1 MRKLVVCALT
11 AGVLLLCPL
20 PSVAGVT
27 PPFTECPAVGLD
39 ISCSVLFVGNPNS
52 TLSIYSDHSQRPFD
66 DAYGTV
72 VGVLSNSSASASSIS
87 VTDPVSGF
95 FDRDGACAR
104 LYSPSSEGCPASAGV
119 FTSGYSIT
127 GYEGYG
133 NLGDW
138 NYFSSNLGTS
148 LTVSFQGGGL
158 PADGTAWFSP
168 EGLPT
173 AITGVTAELG
183 FLILLGAGL
192 LALGRKL
199 RFKA

>member
-66 DAYGTV
+66 DVYGTV
-72 VGVLSNSSASASSIS
+72 VSMLSNSSASAASIS

-95 FDRDGACAR
+95 FDRDGACAG
-104 LYSPSSEGCPASAGV
+104 LYSPSPGGCPASAGV
-119 FTSGYSIT
+119 FTFGYPVT
-127 GYEGYG
+127 GYEGYD

-138 NYFSSNLGTS
+138 NYFSNDFGTS
-148 LTVSFQGGGL
+148 LTVSSQGGGL
-158 PADGTAWFSP
+158 PPDETAWFGL
-168 EGLPT
+168 EGPPN

-183 FLILLGAGL
+183 CLILLGTGL